1 MGMPVFHVYRMRITP
16 SNPNATRRSYIMAAE
31 QSETARPPQI
41 GKAIDFSYETG
52 FADNP
57 FDIVRR
63 LREIMNEKNSDIIE
77 EARMGGAGAIIERAN
92 DGRSLTARAGM
103 RYDVPPDLP
112 HYQPT
117 TGRFL
122 HAALL

>member
-16 SNPNATRRSYIMAAE
+16 SNPNATRRNYIMAAE

-41 GKAIDFSYETG
+41 GKAIDFDFETG

-77 EARMGGAGAIIERAN
+77 EARRGGVAGAIIECAN
-92 DGRSLTARAGM
+92 GGRSLTARAG
-103 RYDVPPDLP
+103 
-112 HYQPT
+112 
-117 TGRFL
+117 
-122 HAALL
+122 